1 MLAAE
6 RVRRG
11 EGVDGAGDVEDLD
24 AVVEHHDHVMR
35 FLVCHGYSLPCPYMR
50 VLRPLRHSRRAR
62 SAILE
67 SVQIAQPENCSPLA
81 VAFAAGLS
89 ACADG
94 DWKPTVAEGASITRP
109 VRDREVLA
117 AVASS
122 GGDFQTVP
130 EDEIPRAVLSLA
142 ANGLYTEPTSSIVA
156 AAIPGFH
163 RPRTSPRRRD
173 GGDGAHRLG
182 AEGSIDHGRHRPRSD
197 AD

>member
-1 MLAAE
+1 
-6 RVRRG
+6 
-11 EGVDGAGDVEDLD
+11 
-24 AVVEHHDHVMR
+24 
-35 FLVCHGYSLPCPYMR
+35 MR
-50 VLRPLRHSRRAR
+50 VLRPLRHSRRAIR

-130 EDEIPRAVLSLA
+130 EDEIPRACFRSLRTVSIPSRPARSSLRRSLDFIARGLLRAGETAVMVL
-142 ANGLYTEPTSSIVA
+142 
-156 AAIPGFH
+156 H
-163 RPRTSPRRRD
+163 RP
-173 GGDGAHRLG
+173 G
-182 AEGSIDHGRHRPRSD
+182 
-197 AD
+197 